1 MREMS
6 RFVCRVSVFVDS
18 ACKSR
23 STKPSTNQ
31 ITTHSGVERDSTVLV
46 PGDIINLSESQSN
59 FFPADMFLLSGDTIV
74 NESML
79 TGESVPVSKFPIKD
93 EDLGRWKD
101 SKDVLGDTAKSFLY
115 AGTRVVRV
123 RGSLAADGTSGR
135 PALALVVRTGEFYTL
150 ILRT

>member
-1 MREMS
+1 
-6 RFVCRVSVFVDS
+6 
-18 ACKSR
+18 
-23 STKPSTNQ
+23 
-31 ITTHSGVERDSTVLV
+31 
-46 PGDIINLSESQSN
+46 
-59 FFPADMFLLSGDTIV
+59 MFLLSGDTIV

-101 SKDVLGDTAKSFLY
+101 SKDVQGDAAKSFLY

-123 RGSLAADGTSGR
+123 RGSLAADGTAGR

-150 ILRT
+150 ILQT